1 MKLFSPLV
9 KTFLRLMIFKTKSRL
24 RSPLNSIFPRLHH
37 PWPRLNGRS
46 PGFRKTAL
54 PSMSWS
60 CLGHTSSFL
69 LSPSPDYSILI
80 HGSCSTLYFR
90 KTGLPVTPRRGGQ
103 SARVCASKEHSLCL
117 SLDLSQSLFLCLF
130 HITHILLSSICV
142 SVVPQ
147 AYEVR
152 DMLHLLRLHLVAS
165 NKAQIPWLNQIG
177 VFFFLLK
184 QILKVCLAEL
194 GSIVFMSWM
203 SQVSLYFPPGR
214 VYDLFLTLGISWS
227 PGAGSKPTFV
237 FILDQNKRKGRE
249 EWQQLCLGSKKLY
262 KTQINLAKMPGFL
275 GWLLCTSR

>member
-117 SLDLSQSLFLCLF
+117 SLDLSQSLFLYLF

-177 VFFFLLK
+177 VFFFTK
-184 QILKVCLAEL
+184 TNSEGML
-194 GSIVFMSWM
+194 GRARQHCFYVLNVPGIIVLSARQSLRFIPNSWNFL
-203 SQVSLYFPPGR
+203 VSRCRLQTHLCPHPRSEQKEGKRR
-214 VYDLFLTLGISWS
+214 VAATVS
-227 PGAGSKPTFV
+227 
-237 FILDQNKRKGRE
+237 RK
-249 EWQQLCLGSKKLY
+249 
-262 KTQINLAKMPGFL
+262 
-275 GWLLCTSR
+275 